1 MAAKPIPFVQQ
12 NLTGPHPANAWH
24 AGNQDN
30 MASVK
35 PKVPHQCVSN
45 VSGRGLEQISEN
57 KLAACIRQSTFPPQS
72 VEIFASLD
80 VGKWCSIKGKTSW
93 GSSLSHSTVGYY
105 DSGRGYSIYIISGLS
120 REFNQLVYVLV
131 SGKMV
136 SIILCSCFIFTTIPS
151 QYYILWLFVTV
162 QILNIA
168 VLLT

>member
-1 MAAKPIPFVQQ
+1 MCLKCQ
-12 NLTGPHPANAWH
+12 W
-24 AGNQDN
+24 AGTNI
-30 MASVK
+30 
-35 PKVPHQCVSN
+35 
-45 VSGRGLEQISEN
+45 GEQIGCLHPTINLSSP
-57 KLAACIRQSTFPPQS
+57 IT
-72 VEIFASLD
+72 SLD
-80 VGKWCSIKGKTSW
+80 VGKWCSIKGKTTW
-93 GSSLSHSTVGYY
+93 GSSLGHSTVGYY
-105 DSGRGYSIYIISGLS
+105 NCGRRYSIYIISGLS